1 MDSRTTL
8 KTYAERWMV
17 TTLAV
22 DDVKDSTRRLYRDTL
37 RLWVLPHLGH
47 RRLSDLRPGDIEE
60 MQTTLIGGGLSPSS
74 AQGAHKVLRR
84 VLSTAV
90 RDGLIARNP
99 VLAVRGPSIPRSTK
113 KVPDRADVRR
123 ILDAADGRMRPLVAL
138 LAFTGMRVGEALALR
153 WSDIDLTRGTVQI
166 NGTLARDRDLRML
179 VRTPPKTERSRRTLP
194 LPAPLITELRT
205 WRRVQSAE
213 RLAALVWAT
222 EEDWVV
228 TTNVGTASD
237 PTNVSKVFGVLATKA
252 GSGGTTFHSLRHSTA
267 TTLLEEG
274 VPMRVVSELL
284 GHANTR
290 LTEDLYS
297 HVTARLTKEASDAL
311 TRALGP

>member
-1 MDSRTTL
+1 MSRGNGEGSVSQRADGRWEARWYESVGAGKRRRRSTYRASEAAAKRALKEALRRVDDGLSGMDSRTSL
-8 KTYAERWMV
+8 KVYAERWMV

-22 DDVKDSTRRLYRDTL
+22 DAVKDSTRRLYRDTL
-37 RLWVLPHLGH
+37 RLWVLPYLGH
-47 RRLSDLRPGDIEE
+47 RRLSDLRPGDVEE

-90 RDGLIARNP
+90 RDGLISRNP
-99 VLAVRGPSIPRSTK
+99 VLAVRGPSVPRSTK

-123 ILDAADGRMRPLVAL
+123 ILDSAEGRMRPLVAL

-194 LPAPLITELRT
+194 LPAPLITELQT

-213 RLAALVWAT
+213 RLAAPVWAT

-228 TTNVGTASD
+228 TTTGPSPREVD
-237 PTNVSKVFGVLATKA
+237 
-252 GSGGTTFHSLRHSTA
+252 
-267 TTLLEEG
+267 
-274 VPMRVVSELL
+274 
-284 GHANTR
+284 TR
-290 LTEDLYS
+290 I
-297 HVTARLTKEASDAL
+297 
-311 TRALGP
+311 